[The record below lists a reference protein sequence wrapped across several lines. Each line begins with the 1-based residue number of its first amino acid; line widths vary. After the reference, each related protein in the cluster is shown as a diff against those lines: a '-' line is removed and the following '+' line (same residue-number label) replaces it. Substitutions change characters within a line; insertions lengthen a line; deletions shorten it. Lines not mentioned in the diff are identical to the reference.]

1 MWQEVTGNIAA
12 LRGSENLVTL
22 NLMISNDAI
31 YSTLVVQHVAIVE

>member
-1 MWQEVTGNIAA
+1 
-12 LRGSENLVTL
+12 VTL